1 MPMTVVVTRNAQ
13 PRVRGFLASCMC
25 EIAPGVYTA
34 PRMTKG
40 VRQRVWAVLNDWFI
54 PADDSAIVITW
65 PDLALPGGQGVATLG
80 LPAKELCDHNGVFLV
95 RRRLLDE
102 APTGGSLT
110 GKP

>member
-13 PRVRGFLASCMC
+13 PRIRGFLASCMC

-40 VRQRVWAVLNDWFI
+40 VRQRVWAVLNDWFT
-54 PADDSAIVITW
+54 PTNDTAIVITW
-65 PDLALPGGQGVATLG
+65 PDPALPGGQGVSTLG

-95 RRRLLDE
+95 RRRLMDG
-102 APTGGSLT
+102 APADGSLT
-110 GKP
+110 NGS